1 MTALSV
7 HLGLNKVDPAAYNGW
22 DGALRGCIADAE
34 AMAALAKAVGFTS
47 TTVLLDEEANGE
59 ALKEAL
65 TNAAALLS
73 AGDTLF
79 LTYSGHG
86 SQIDDE
92 DNDESDYLDETW
104 CLYGSQ
110 WLDDE
115 TRTALEAFQRG
126 VRVIVFS
133 DSCHSGSVTRGTP
146 AEAIGQRYAEEQP
159 RGELGA
165 SVLLISGCQ
174 DNQTSG
180 DTKRGGVFTRALL
193 EVWRDGAFNGT
204 WRQFHRSIRRR
215 IRNPAQK
222 PVLDESGPISVGWLD
237 ERPFT
242 LTRAVA

>member
-1 MTALSV
+1 MTAISL
-7 HLGLNKVDPAAYNGW
+7 HLGLNRLDPAAYNGW
-22 DGALRGCIADAE
+22 DGALRGCVADAE
-34 AMAALAKAVGFTS
+34 AMAALAQSVGFTAS
-47 TTVLLDEEANGE
+47 KCLLDEEATGE
-59 ALKEAL
+59 KLKYALG
-65 TNAAALLS
+65 AAASSLV
-73 AGDTLF
+73 AGDTFF

-86 SQIDDE
+86 SQTDDL
-92 DNDESDYLDETW
+92 DGDESDYLDETW

-115 TRTALEAFQRG
+115 TRIALSAFQRG

-146 AEAIGQRYAEEQP
+146 AEAIGQLYAESQP
-159 RGELGA
+159 KGELGA

-180 DTKRGGVFTRALL
+180 DTARGGVFTRAMLD
-193 EVWRDGAFNGT
+193 VWQGGLFNGT

-222 PVLDESGPISVGWLD
+222 PVLDESGPISPGWLE

-242 LTRAVA
+242 LFRAVA